1 MKKERLEELK
11 ALKKDGQKKVKEK
24 SFQQMSAK
32 EKNEL
37 IEIALKMLGLI
48 ETQ

>member
-11 ALKKDGQKKVKEK
+11 ALKKDGNKKAKEK
-24 SFQQMSAK
+24 PFQQMSAK

-48 ETQ
+48 DTQ

>member
-1 MKKERLEELK
+1 MDKKRLEELK
-11 ALKKDGQKKVKEK
+11 KLKSEGKAKAKVKGK

-37 IEIALKMLGLI
+37 VEIALKMLGLI
-48 ETQ
+48 E

>member
-1 MKKERLEELK
+1 MKKERLEEIKVLK
-11 ALKKDGQKKVKEK
+11 EEGKKKVKEK
-24 SFQQMSAK
+24 SFQKMSAK

-48 ETQ
+48 D

>member
-1 MKKERLEELK
+1 MTKERLEQLK
-11 ALKKDGQKKVKEK
+11 ALKQQGSQKSKDK

-37 IEIALKMLGLI
+37 IEIALKMLGI
-48 ETQ
+48 IK

>member
-1 MKKERLEELK
+1 MKKERLEQLK
-11 ALKKDGQKKVKEK
+11 SLKKDGQKKVKEK

-48 ETQ
+48 DTQ